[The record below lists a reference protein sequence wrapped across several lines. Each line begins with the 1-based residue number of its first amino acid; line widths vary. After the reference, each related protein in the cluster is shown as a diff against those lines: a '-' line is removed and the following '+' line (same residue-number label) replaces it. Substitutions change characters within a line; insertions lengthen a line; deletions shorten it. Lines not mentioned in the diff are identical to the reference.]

1 MSRSRPVLSALA
13 LSLACV
19 SLNGCVVAAIGGA
32 AGGGFAVVQGSRSEQ
47 SWHDGDIKASL
58 DDRWE
63 EHDPELRQ
71 GVAVDVLDGRV
82 MLTGEVPAPSLRDHA
97 TADAW
102 KVEGVQEVINEVQIG
117 PGTSFGQDA
126 TDNWILTRLRSEL
139 TFDTS
144 VSGSNYL
151 LESVHGTVY
160 VLGTASDQ
168 GERDRVLNHA
178 RNMANVQRVV
188 SHIRLATEAPMGGNP
203 PPPPPSYA
211 PPSYAPPGGQDYGAP
226 PPSYTPPS
234 SAPPAYAPP
243 GEEPPPMED
252 NPPPPSYAPPPS
264 GNAHPLSVQPLP
276 PQ

>member
-1 MSRSRPVLSALA
+1 MNRLRSLSSVSLSVLA

-19 SLNGCVVAAIGGA
+19 ALNGCVVAAIGGA
-32 AGGGFAVVQGSRSEQ
+32 AGGGYVMAQSSRSEQ

-63 EHDPELRQ
+63 EREPELHQ
-71 GVAVDVLDGRV
+71 GVSVDVMDGRV

-102 KVEGVQEVINEVQIG
+102 KVGGVEDVINEIQIG

-160 VLGTASDQ
+160 VLGTASDP
-168 GERDRVLNHA
+168 GERDRVLNRA
-178 RNMANVQRVV
+178 RNLPNVRRVV
-188 SHIRLATEAPMGGNP
+188 SHIRLAAEAP
-203 PPPPPSYA
+203 PPPPGAQPYGA
-211 PPSYAPPGGQDYGAP
+211 PPSYAP
-226 PPSYTPPS
+226 S
-234 SAPPAYAPP
+234 
-243 GEEPPPMED
+243 
-252 NPPPPSYAPPPS
+252 PPSYAPPPDDTPPMGAPEDNVPPAEPYTPPS
-264 GNAHPLSVQPLP
+264 PNGSHPISIQPLP
-276 PQ
+276 Q